1 VASDQSTADPNL
13 ESEPPRVAAPET
25 RMTDSPP
32 HDALGLIAGVGSFP
46 HLVAEGA
53 RAAGRRLVVV
63 ALRDCAD
70 ESLREKAD
78 AFYRAGIVQA
88 GRWIR
93 ILRREGVR
101 EAVMAG
107 GVDKSRMLRQ
117 PWWRQWL
124 AYRPD
129 LTSIRIWYFRAADRR
144 NDTLLRA
151 TADEMARQGV
161 TLIDSTAYCRDA
173 LAPEGVLTRHH
184 PSPAQLADIE
194 LGWRIAKEIGRLDI
208 GQAVAVKDKDV
219 IAVEAIEGTQ
229 RLIARAGELCPAG
242 GWTLVKVAKPNQ
254 DMRFDVPTVGPAT
267 IEQLAAAR
275 AAVLVVES
283 GKTLMLE
290 GDKLLAVADAA
301 GIAVIGRKEP

>member
-1 VASDQSTADPNL
+1 MTNAS
-13 ESEPPRVAAPET
+13 SEP
-25 RMTDSPP
+25 
-32 HDALGLIAGVGSFP
+32 LGVIAGVGTFP

-53 RAAGRRLVVV
+53 RAAGRRVIIVG
-63 ALRDCAD
+63 LRDCAD

-107 GVDKSRMLRQ
+107 GVDKTRMLHHS
-117 PWWRQWL
+117 WWRQWL

-129 LTSIRIWYFRAADRR
+129 LTSIRIWYFGAADRR

-151 TADEMARQGV
+151 TADEMARRGV
-161 TLIDSTAYCRDA
+161 TLIDSTAYCPEA
-173 LAPEGVLTRHH
+173 MAPDGVLTHCQ
-184 PSPAQLADIE
+184 PTDAQAVDID
-194 LGWRIAKEIGRLDI
+194 LGWRIAKEMGRLDV
-208 GQAVAVKDKDV
+208 GQSVAVKDKDV

-229 RLIARAGELCPAG
+229 RLIARAGELCRAG

-267 IEQLAAAR
+267 IDQLAAAR
-275 AAVLVVES
+275 AGVLVIEA

-290 GDKLLAVADAA
+290 GERLIAAADKA
-301 GIAVIGRKEP
+301 GIVVIGRKDA

>member
-1 VASDQSTADPNL
+1 
-13 ESEPPRVAAPET
+13 
-25 RMTDSPP
+25 
-32 HDALGLIAGVGSFP
+32 
-46 HLVAEGA
+46 
-53 RAAGRRLVVV
+53 
-63 ALRDCAD
+63 
-70 ESLREKAD
+70 
-78 AFYRAGIVQA
+78 VQA

-107 GVDKSRMLRQ
+107 GVDKTRMLHQ

-151 TADEMARQGV
+151 TADEMARRGV
-161 TLIDSTAYCRDA
+161 TLIDSTSYCREA
-173 LAPEGVLTRHH
+173 LAPEGVLTARQ
-184 PSPAQLADIE
+184 PTAGQLIDIE
-194 LGWRIAKEIGRLDI
+194 LGWRIAKEMGRLDV
-208 GQAVAVKDKDV
+208 GQSVAIKDKDV
-219 IAVEAIEGTQ
+219 IAIEAIEGTQ
-229 RLIARAGELCPAG
+229 RMIARAGELCRAG

-275 AAVLVVES
+275 GGVLVVEA
-283 GKTLMLE
+283 GKSLMLE
-290 GDKLLAVADAA
+290 RDRLLSAADSA
-301 GIAVIGRKEP
+301 GIVVIGRKDA

>member
-1 VASDQSTADPNL
+1 MTTPSP
-13 ESEPPRVAAPET
+13 EP
-25 RMTDSPP
+25 
-32 HDALGLIAGVGSFP
+32 LGLIAGVGTFP

-53 RAAGRRLVVV
+53 RAAGRRVVIV
-63 ALRDCAD
+63 GLRDCAD
-70 ESLREKAD
+70 ESLRQKSD

-101 EAVMAG
+101 EAVLAG
-107 GVDKSRMLRQ
+107 GVDKTRMLRQ
-117 PWWRQWL
+117 AWWRQWL

-161 TLIDSTAYCRDA
+161 TLIDSTAYCREA
-173 LAPEGVLTRHH
+173 LAPEGVLTQRQ
-184 PSPAQLADIE
+184 PTDAQIADID
-194 LGWRIAKEIGRLDI
+194 LGWRIAKEMGRLDV
-208 GQAVAVKDKDV
+208 GQSVAVKDKDV

-229 RLIARAGELCPAG
+229 RLIARAGELCRAG

-267 IEQLAAAR
+267 IDQLAAAR
-275 AAVLVVES
+275 AGVLVIEA

-290 GDKLLAVADAA
+290 GERLIAAADKA
-301 GIAVIGRKEP
+301 GIVVIGRKDA